1 MVLIRLSANYLKI
14 KVIVPLFA
22 TTILALIL
30 TCSYT
35 WAGASSREEGNIEN
49 GKKTYKRYCSACHGR
64 KGKGDGQGA
73 IISGIP
79 PRDLTNKAYMAF
91 FTDKG
96 LFKRIKEG
104 EKKFPYLQMSGIGHK
119 ASKSTIW
126 DIIAYIHT
134 LAVNKGAYKGLTPR
148 EQEKRFKDPLVRGR
162 IYYLRYCSPCHG
174 KTGDGKGWAARTL
187 EGTPIAH
194 NDPIVMSEF
203 TRQQIYK
210 HVRGIKVKKDRS
222 MPVFMK
228 AFTANTVKRI
238 AAYTKTL
245 SKNAD
250 K

>member
-14 KVIVPLFA
+14 KVIVPLLA

-49 GKKTYKRYCSACHGR
+49 GEKTYKRYCSACHGR
-64 KGKGDGQGA
+64 KGRGDGQGA

-79 PRDLTNKAYMAF
+79 SRDLTNKAYMSLLS
-91 FTDKG
+91 DKA

-104 EKKFPYLQMSGIGHK
+104 EKAFPYLQMSGIGHK

-126 DIIAYIHT
+126 DIVAYIRT
-134 LAVNKGAYKGLTPR
+134 LAVDKGPYKGLTPK
-148 EQEKRFKDPLVRGR
+148 EQEKGFKDPLVRGR

-174 KTGDGKGWAARTL
+174 KTGDGKGWAAKTL
-187 EGTPIAH
+187 EGTPAAH
-194 NDPIVMSEF
+194 NDPVVMSKF

-210 HVRGIKVKKDRS
+210 HVRGLKSKKDRT
-222 MPVFMK
+222 MPVFLK
-228 AFTANTVKRI
+228 AFTADIVKGI
-238 AAYTKTL
+238 ATYTKTL
-245 SKNAD
+245 SENENK
-250 K
+250 